1 MSLET
6 ENTNV
11 NPDATPKAPR
21 NFRNSIEIE
30 NFYRFIHEN
39 DLRREARLM
48 LELIQSK
55 VMATVKKKKSSNK
68 DKKKNLH

>member
-6 ENTNV
+6 ENLTTENL
-11 NPDATPKAPR
+11 PKAPR

-39 DLRREARLM
+39 DLRREARIM

-55 VMATVKKKKSSNK
+55 VLGTVKRKKGSKES
-68 DKKKNLH
+68 KKKNLH

>member
-6 ENTNV
+6 ENVTAENL
-11 NPDATPKAPR
+11 PKAPR

-48 LELIQSK
+48 LELIQAK
-55 VMATVKKKKSSNK
+55 VMGTVKRKKGSKES
-68 DKKKNLH
+68 KKKNLH

>member
-6 ENTNV
+6 ENLSTENL
-11 NPDATPKAPR
+11 PKAPR
-21 NFRNSIEIE
+21 NFRSSIEIE

-48 LELIQSK
+48 LELIQTK
-55 VMATVKKKKSSNK
+55 VMGTVKRKKGSKES
-68 DKKKNLH
+68 KKKNLH

>member
-6 ENTNV
+6 ENLNV
-11 NPDATPKAPR
+11 ENLPKAPR

-39 DLRREARLM
+39 DLRKEARIM

-55 VMATVKKKKSSNK
+55 VMSTVKKKRNSK
-68 DKKKNLH
+68 DSKKKNLH

>member
-1 MSLET
+1 MSIET
-6 ENTNV
+6 ENTTQENL
-11 NPDATPKAPR
+11 PKAPR

-39 DLRREARLM
+39 DLRREAKVM

-55 VMATVKKKKSSNK
+55 VMSTVKKKRNSKNS
-68 DKKKNLH
+68 KKNLH